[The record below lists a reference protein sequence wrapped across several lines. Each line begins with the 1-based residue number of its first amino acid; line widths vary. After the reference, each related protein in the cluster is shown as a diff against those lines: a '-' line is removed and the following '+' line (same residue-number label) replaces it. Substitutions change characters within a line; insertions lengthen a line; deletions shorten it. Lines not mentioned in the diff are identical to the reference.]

1 MHLSVAAGTRWF
13 RIVGAIDAA
22 QAERF
27 VCTPNPTKSEAR
39 FSPILDAK
47 GAVIP
52 SAYAAATARI
62 ALWEVVL
69 RDVRHKGVKNVP
81 HSALAGRYL
90 FEVQL
95 LESAVFVNLER
106 PVLQQLALPG
116 ERAPDL
122 TPVWP
127 SGYKVTVQWAQML
140 HEEATGAQGLLYES
154 HQVPGRCFVLYQ
166 AHSADVF
173 AVVESFGSMSQGKPR
188 AWLIEEAREAGV
200 TVDFGDPDEDDD
212 S

>member
-1 MHLSVAAGTRWF
+1 MHVPVAAGTRWF
-13 RIVGAIDAA
+13 RIVGAKNPT

-27 VCTPNPTKSEAR
+27 VCTPNPTRSEAR
-39 FSPILDAK
+39 FSPIFDAA

-69 RDVRHKGVKNVP
+69 RDARHKGVKNVP

-95 LESAVFVNLER
+95 LDSAVFVNLER
-106 PVLQQLALPG
+106 PVIQQLALPG

-127 SGYKVTVQWAQML
+127 SGYKVTGQWAQML
-140 HEEATGAQGLLYES
+140 HEEAAGAQGLFYES
-154 HQVPGRCFVLYQ
+154 HQVPGQCFVLYQ

-173 AVVESFGSMSQGKPR
+173 AVVDALGPMSQGKPR
-188 AWLIEEAREAGV
+188 RWLIEEAQKAGI
-200 TVDFGDPDEDDD
+200 TVDFDDPDADDD